1 MIEKTV
7 IILKHDAVARGLIG
21 EIIQRFERVG
31 LKLVA
36 MKMVRATVVM
46 GEKHYPQDEAWLKRV
61 GERSLTE
68 YQEKGIDPFE
78 VLGIDDP
85 IEIGKMVKKWNIT
98 YLTEGPVLA
107 MVFQG
112 YDAINMARKLV
123 GSTIPAKALPGTI
136 RGDYSVDSAELG
148 NLKHR
153 PARNLIHA
161 SGNKEEAANEL
172 DLWFKPDELLEY
184 SRGDE
189 YVMFK

>member
-1 MIEKTV
+1 M
-7 IILKHDAVARGLIG
+7 G

-36 MKMVRATVVM
+36 MKMVWATKEM
-46 GEKHYPQDEAWLKRV
+46 GERHYPQDEAWLKRV

-68 YQEKGIDPFE
+68 YQEKGIAPIKI
-78 VLGIDDP
+78 LGTDDP
-85 IEIGKMVKKWNIT
+85 IEIGKMVKKWNID

-107 MVFQG
+107 MVFEG

-172 DLWFKPDELLEY
+172 ALWFKPGEIVKY

-189 YVMFK
+189 YTMFK